1 MMLKFP
7 IEDILWSSGIELPE
21 EEIGG
26 GGIGPG
32 EGIELPE
39 IPLDFTEEDEPLA

>member
-7 IEDILWSSGIELPE
+7 VEDILWSSGIELPE

-26 GGIGPG
+26 GGNGAG

-39 IPLDFTEEDEPLA
+39 IPLEFPEE